1 MKEQGFALLPDDGRP
16 PRLIRRTTLT
26 GGLVATL
33 DFPKNI
39 LRVDAEYYDQLDAHD
54 KWTVDTTQVDL
65 YACERGGRI
74 SVTRTHG

>member
-16 PRLIRRTTLT
+16 
-26 GGLVATL
+26 TL